1 MDDPNWRDQFLSDI
15 IEAQVVLLGHFT
27 ATLEAAGLTTRED
40 TADLLRAVADNQ
52 DLRQGVQ
59 TCLRHFAKMMESGP
73 AAVPESRWQPEV
85 VEGGRMNG
93 SGPATPPG
101 WTPELVEDDEPGPE
115 SA

>member
-40 TADLLRAVADNQ
+40 TAGLLRAVADNQ

-59 TCLRHFAKMMESGP
+59 VTYCTGLGP
-73 AAVPESRWQPEV
+73 PSWRLFCWAPARRCRTWKAQ
-85 VEGGRMNG
+85 GRN
-93 SGPATPPG
+93 
-101 WTPELVEDDEPGPE
+101 
-115 SA
+115 

>member
-27 ATLEAAGLTTRED
+27 ATLEAAGLTTREE

-59 TCLRHFAKMMESGP
+59 ACLRHFAKMMESGP
-73 AAVPESRWQPEV
+73 AAAPESRWQLEV
-85 VEGGRMNG
+85 VDGGRMNG
-93 SGPATPPG
+93 SGPATPPV
-101 WTPELVEDDEPGPE
+101 WTPELVEVDVPGPDGT
-115 SA
+115 